1 MAAVAKKE
9 TPKKASVKKSA
20 AKKTPRPAG
29 VPSREGTTKK
39 SRATSDVSKPKTTVT
54 LILKGSANQNV
65 HLAGSFNDWSKTSH
79 PMAEKDGVYIITL
92 DLDAGIYEYKFL
104 VNDVWTL
111 DPDPARDWT
120 QNAFGTLNS
129 LLRVE

>member
-1 MAAVAKKE
+1 MKTPSKKTITKKATVKKTTGASS
-9 TPKKASVKKSA
+9 TPKK
-20 AKKTPRPAG
+20 
-29 VPSREGTTKK
+29 
-39 SRATSDVSKPKTTVT
+39 KTTLV
-54 LILKGSANQNV
+54 LKGAPGQKV
-65 HLAGSFNDWSKTSH
+65 YIAGSFNDWDKSSH
-79 PMAEKDGVYIITL
+79 PMKEKDGIYTVTL
-92 DLDAGIYEYKFL
+92 QLDVGIYEYKFL